1 MFLKKRVLRPFQEFA
16 ALEASG
22 GILLF
27 ACAVVALLW
36 ANSPFRS
43 AYETLWLTK
52 LSVFVGDA
60 GLSKPLFL
68 WVNDGLMA
76 VFFFVVGLEIKRELL
91 TGELKSPRQAAL
103 PLAAA
108 LGGMFVPAGIY
119 AALNAGTPGA
129 AGWGIPMAT
138 DIAFALGVLSLL
150 GSRAPLA
157 LKIFLTALAI
167 IDDLGAVLV
176 IAFFYTAEISAKSL
190 SLAAGLLAVLFL
202 LNSAGFRNGGVYAF
216 VGFWLWLAI
225 LKSGVHAT
233 IAGVLIALTIPADQ
247 DPEEEAESSSLL
259 YRLEHALHPWVTFLI
274 LPLFALANAGVVLSG
289 EAFSRLVQPVSL
301 GVFFGLVVGKPV
313 GIFLFTWLAVRA
325 KLTLLPAGV
334 SWGHILGAGM
344 LAGIGFTMSLF
355 INALAFGESEFN
367 AMAKMSILLASA
379 VSAIVGSL
387 TLLLA
392 APARESAA
400 GSDM

>member
-1 MFLKKRVLRPFQEFA
+1 MSLKKRVLRPFQEFA

-36 ANSPFRS
+36 ANSPFRA
-43 AYETLWLTK
+43 AYETLWHTK

-150 GSRAPLA
+150 GSRAPMA
-157 LKIFLTALAI
+157 LKVFLTALAI

-176 IAFFYTAEISAKSL
+176 IAFFYTAEISATSL

-202 LNSAGFRNGGVYAF
+202 LNRAGFHNCGVYAF

-334 SWGHILGAGM
+334 SWGHIVGAGM

-387 TLLLA
+387 TLRLA

-400 GSDM
+400 GSDL